1 MKKIVRLRES
11 DLIRLVKRVINE
23 QENDFFTKKGYTL
36 GDFST
41 LKSLV
46 SNFQKKYPD
55 YTKYYYKGN
64 NVKLI
69 TNGTQ
74 VIFISAPRELMD
86 SIKELTSSDS
96 LGPHPISNIQ
106 SKL

>member
-1 MKKIVRLRES
+1 MKKIIRLTES

-23 QENDFFTKKGYTL
+23 QENDFFTKKGYTF
-36 GDFST
+36 GDLST
-41 LKSLV
+41 LPKSLV

-64 NVKLI
+64 VKLI

-74 VIFISAPRELMD
+74 VIFLVAPEGVF
-86 SIKELTSSDS
+86 E
-96 LGPHPISNIQ
+96 LGPHPISKIQ
-106 SKL
+106 SNL